1 MCIRDSDTGILVNNG
16 MMWFDPTPDRANSI
30 APGKRP
36 LSNMCPV
43 IMCDRVGRRTAIG
56 ASGGRRIMSA
66 VLQLLSFLTDCQMT
80 VHDAIHQPRI
90 DVSGGADIT
99 VDTLLDPDIVE
110 FLSRHYSVI
119 DVPHG
124 VYPSMYACPGIAQ
137 FDPRTGNSTGAAFVM
152 SPVAA
157 AVGAD

>member
-1 MCIRDSDTGILVNNG
+1 
-16 MMWFDPTPDRANSI
+16 
-30 APGKRP
+30 
-36 LSNMCPV
+36 
-43 IMCDRVGRRTAIG
+43 
-56 ASGGRRIMSA
+56 
-66 VLQLLSFLTDCQMT
+66 MT

-110 FLSRHYSVI
+110 FLSHRYSVI
-119 DVPHG
+119 EVPHG
-124 VYPSMYACPGIAQ
+124 VYPSMYACPGIVQ
-137 FDPRTGNSTGAAFVM
+137 FDSRTGNSTGAAFVM

>member
-1 MCIRDSDTGILVNNG
+1 
-16 MMWFDPTPDRANSI
+16 
-30 APGKRP
+30 
-36 LSNMCPV
+36 
-43 IMCDRVGRRTAIG
+43 MCDRVGRRTAIG
-56 ASGGRRIMSA
+56 ASGGRRIMSS
-66 VLQLLSFLTDCQMT
+66 VLQLLSFLTDCQMS

-99 VDTLLDPDIVE
+99 VDPLLDRDIVE
-110 FLSRHYSVI
+110 FLSRHYSVVE
-119 DVPHG
+119 VPHG

-137 FDPRTGNSTGAAFVM
+137 FDPRTGNSVGAAFVM

>member
-1 MCIRDSDTGILVNNG
+1 
-16 MMWFDPTPDRANSI
+16 
-30 APGKRP
+30 
-36 LSNMCPV
+36 
-43 IMCDRVGRRTAIG
+43 
-56 ASGGRRIMSA
+56 MSA
-66 VLQLLSFLTDCQMT
+66 VLQLLSFLADCQMT

-90 DVSGGADIT
+90 DVSGGTDIT

-119 DVPHG
+119 TIPQG